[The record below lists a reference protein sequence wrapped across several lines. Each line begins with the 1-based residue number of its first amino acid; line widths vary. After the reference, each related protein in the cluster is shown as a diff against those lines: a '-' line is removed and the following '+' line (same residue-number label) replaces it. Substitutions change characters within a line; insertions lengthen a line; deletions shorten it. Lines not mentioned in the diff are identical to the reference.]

1 MYGQHNKVTKDEV
14 REIESHVG
22 TRLRYRRV
30 MMNHSQTF
38 IAERVGLFF
47 RSSSNMKREQI
58 GLALVSFMNSLSSWM
73 CRFPTFLKKC
83 HQV

>member
-22 TRLRYRRV
+22 TRLRYQSV
-30 MMNHSQTF
+30 MMDHSQTF

-47 RSSSNMKREQI
+47 RSSRNMKREQI

>member
-1 MYGQHNKVTKDEV
+1 MSGQHNKLTKDEV
-14 REIESHVG
+14 REIDSHVG
-22 TRLRYRRV
+22 NRLRYRRV
-30 MMNHSQTF
+30 MMDYSQTF

-47 RSSSNMKREQI
+47 RSSRNMKREQI

-83 HQV
+83 HRV

>member
-1 MYGQHNKVTKDEV
+1 MYGHHNKVTKDEV

-22 TRLRYRRV
+22 TGLRYRRV
-30 MMNHSQTF
+30 MMDHSQTF

-47 RSSSNMKREQI
+47 RSSRNMKREQI

-83 HQV
+83 HRV

>member
-22 TRLRYRRV
+22 TRLRYRCV
-30 MMNHSQTF
+30 MMDHSQTF

-47 RSSSNMKREQI
+47 RSSRNMKREQI

>member
-30 MMNHSQTF
+30 MMDHSQTF

-47 RSSSNMKREQI
+47 RSSRKREHI
-58 GLALVSFMNSLSSWM
+58 GLALVAS
-73 CRFPTFLKKC
+73 
-83 HQV
+83 

>member
-14 REIESHVG
+14 RKIDSHVG
-22 TRLRYRRV
+22 SRLRYRRD
-30 MMNHSQTF
+30 MMDHSQTF

-58 GLALVSFMNSLSSWM
+58 GLKEEERKLQKEDWGYLMN
-73 CRFPTFLKKC
+73 
-83 HQV
+83 

>member
-14 REIESHVG
+14 REIESHIE

-47 RSSSNMKREQI
+47 RSSRNMKREQI
-58 GLALVSFMNSLSSWM
+58 GFALVSFMNSLSSWM
-73 CRFPTFLKKC
+73 CRFPTFFKKC